1 LQKTEFVQNS
11 LSISIIPLKGLH
23 CFIKDLDPQMN
34 IALIILAAGKGTRMQ
49 SELPKVLH
57 KVAGAPMLIHAMRA
71 GRALEPKRTII
82 VAGHG
87 FEAVSA
93 AASAE
98 DPEVEIVRQ
107 EAQLGTG
114 HAVDQARAALDDF
127 DGTVIVLYGDC
138 PLIQP
143 RTLEELTATL
153 STAAVSVLGFEAE
166 NLARYGRLITDGDRL
181 KRIVEFKDAT
191 PAERAVRLCNSGV
204 MAASA
209 QLLFDLL
216 SEIDA
221 NNASGEL
228 YLTDVIG
235 KAVGR
240 GLSCTAIRCAE
251 RETLGVNSR
260 VELMQAEKEFQTLRR
275 AEALEDGI
283 SMPAPETVHF
293 SYDTVIGRDAII
305 EQNVVFGPGV
315 TVESGAQIRAFS
327 HLEGAHVARGCVV
340 GPYARLRPGA
350 ELAEDVKIGN
360 FVEIKASTLD
370 EGAKVNHLSYIGD
383 AHIGARANIGAGTI
397 TCNYDGVMKHHTSI
411 GEAAFIG
418 SNTMLVAPITV
429 GQDAMTASGSVITR
443 DVPAGDL
450 AIARSKQDNKAGF
463 SVKLMNKLRALKAA
477 KQS

>member
-1 LQKTEFVQNS
+1 
-11 LSISIIPLKGLH
+11 
-23 CFIKDLDPQMN
+23 MN

-93 AASAE
+93 AARAE

-143 RTLEELTATL
+143 RTLEELSATL
-153 STAAVSVLGFEAE
+153 STAAVSVLGFEAK
-166 NLARYGRLITDGDRL
+166 NPARYGRLITDGDRL
-181 KRIVEFKDAT
+181 KRIVEFKDAN

-209 QLLFDLL
+209 ELLFDLL

-418 SNTMLVAPITV
+418 SNTMLVAPITI
-429 GQDAMTASGSVITR
+429 GQYAMTASGSVITR

-477 KQS
+477 KQN

>member
-1 LQKTEFVQNS
+1 
-11 LSISIIPLKGLH
+11 
-23 CFIKDLDPQMN
+23 
-34 IALIILAAGKGTRMQ
+34 MQ

-93 AASAE
+93 TARAE

-107 EAQLGTG
+107 ETQLGTG

-166 NLARYGRLITDGDRL
+166 NPARYGRLITDGDRL

-209 QLLFDLL
+209 ELLFDLL

-477 KQS
+477 KQN

>member
-1 LQKTEFVQNS
+1 
-11 LSISIIPLKGLH
+11 
-23 CFIKDLDPQMN
+23 MN

-57 KVAGAPMLIHAMRA
+57 KVAGSPMLIHAMRA

-93 AASAE
+93 TARAE

-107 EAQLGTG
+107 ETQLGTG

-166 NLARYGRLITDGDRL
+166 NPARYGRLITDGDRL

-209 QLLFDLL
+209 ELLFDLL
-216 SEIDA
+216 SEIGA

-477 KQS
+477 KQN

>member
-1 LQKTEFVQNS
+1 
-11 LSISIIPLKGLH
+11 
-23 CFIKDLDPQMN
+23 MN

-57 KVAGAPMLIHAMRA
+57 KVAGAPMLTHAMRA

-93 AASAE
+93 TARAE

-107 EAQLGTG
+107 ETQLGTG

-166 NLARYGRLITDGDRL
+166 NPARYGRLITDGDRL

-209 QLLFDLL
+209 ELLFDLL

-221 NNASGEL
+221 SNASGEL

-477 KQS
+477 KQN

>member
-1 LQKTEFVQNS
+1 
-11 LSISIIPLKGLH
+11 
-23 CFIKDLDPQMN
+23 MN

-93 AASAE
+93 TARAE
-98 DPEVEIVRQ
+98 DPAVEIVRQ
-107 EAQLGTG
+107 ETQLGTG

-166 NLARYGRLITDGDRL
+166 NPARYGRLITDGDRL

-209 QLLFDLL
+209 ELLFDLL

-240 GLSCTAIRCAE
+240 GVSCTAVRCAG

-350 ELAEDVKIGN
+350 ELAENVKIGN

-383 AHIGARANIGAGTI
+383 AHIGARANIGAGTN

-477 KQS
+477 KQN

>member
-1 LQKTEFVQNS
+1 
-11 LSISIIPLKGLH
+11 
-23 CFIKDLDPQMN
+23 MN

-166 NLARYGRLITDGDRL
+166 NPARYGRLITDGDRL

-418 SNTMLVAPITV
+418 SNTMLVAPITI

-477 KQS
+477 KQN